1 MSDPTD
7 RQYREQHGAEDRFG
21 SSTDIVQEQTR
32 HRLRAENATW
42 RQQQASAA
50 RMRRAEWICFA
61 FVIIGGLIVLGIEL
75 VRAWRLN

>member
-1 MSDPTD
+1 MSN
-7 RQYREQHGAEDRFG
+7 EQIDGNNSQGYLYDV

-50 RMRRAEWICFA
+50 RMRRAEWICA
-61 FVIIGGLIVLGIEL
+61 GVIVLAILTVVGIEMA
-75 VRAWRLN
+75 RAWRLR